1 MRRDVLQH
9 QPAHGRD
16 LVGDEM
22 AAAGQHLETIGATTK
37 KTVPSAAGR
46 PHRHRS
52 SSCKAW
58 GRGSGR
64 AASGWLRRRDTMQAR
79 PPWSPCYRAQRCFS
93 IALAGTSAAVHRSQP
108 PCKSVQQQQEWPRR
122 ARAIRAYRMSNRE
135 KSKSSIGSSPCAA
148 PRTRVFEVDILN
160 DRRHAEYLTD
170 QWGPGPRGKLL
181 EGANVVMGFHET
193 FLESEKAPSKNKPHG
208 RFVTFAAMAHNP
220 STDERCNISFTG
232 FNADPAKVP
241 GKYKDKKLARSIS
254 RKLSVTGDDA
264 STLVS
269 ESFDVDTGDGSIHFA
284 VDYSRQQPLWLY
296 ATAVPPDAVVFRAA
310 ADPSGRRIYWEDTLN
325 YIILSRPA
333 SIDVTSKLEFKID
346 VPGLRDVAAGSETV
360 AVIVRPYL
368 FRRVFSSK

>member
-1 MRRDVLQH
+1 M
-9 QPAHGRD
+9 
-16 LVGDEM
+16 
-22 AAAGQHLETIGATTK
+22 
-37 KTVPSAAGR
+37 
-46 PHRHRS
+46 
-52 SSCKAW
+52 
-58 GRGSGR
+58 
-64 AASGWLRRRDTMQAR
+64 
-79 PPWSPCYRAQRCFS
+79 
-93 IALAGTSAAVHRSQP
+93 
-108 PCKSVQQQQEWPRR
+108 
-122 ARAIRAYRMSNRE
+122 
-135 KSKSSIGSSPCAA
+135 
-148 PRTRVFEVDILN
+148 FEVDILN
-160 DRRHAEYLTD
+160 DTRHVAYSNDQQGYSMKQQQVEPPKAFDPLAALELAAPPGTEYSDAIVAYQIGVFFRANPETLQKRLPGGWKVAD

>member
-1 MRRDVLQH
+1 M
-9 QPAHGRD
+9 
-16 LVGDEM
+16 
-22 AAAGQHLETIGATTK
+22 K
-37 KTVPSAAGR
+37 
-46 PHRHRS
+46 
-52 SSCKAW
+52 
-58 GRGSGR
+58 
-64 AASGWLRRRDTMQAR
+64 
-79 PPWSPCYRAQRCFS
+79 
-93 IALAGTSAAVHRSQP
+93 
-108 PCKSVQQQQEWPRR
+108 QQQVEPPK
-122 ARAIRAYRMSNRE
+122 AFDPLAALE
-135 KSKSSIGSSPCAA
+135 LAA
-148 PRTRVFEVDILN
+148 PPGTEYSDAIVAYQIGVFFRANPETLQKRLPGGWKV
-160 DRRHAEYLTD
+160 AD

-310 ADPSGRRIYWEDTLN
+310 ADPKRATHLLGRHAQLYHSESPRFDRCHEQTRVQD
-325 YIILSRPA
+325 RRA
-333 SIDVTSKLEFKID
+333 GVARC
-346 VPGLRDVAAGSETV
+346 GGRLRDSGGDSSS
-360 AVIVRPYL
+360 L
-368 FRRVFSSK
+368 FVP